1 MSGLIGHTMYGIL
14 ARHEARARG
23 LPIAGLLARHEA
35 SYLCGACSR
44 RIAATSPPTQ
54 KGSSVSTV
62 SPTVPT
68 DPCVTPT

>member
-35 SYLCGACSR
+35 SYLCGAVRARGESPLPRPLR
-44 RIAATSPPTQ
+44 RKAPR
-54 KGSSVSTV
+54 
-62 SPTVPT
+62 
-68 DPCVTPT
+68 